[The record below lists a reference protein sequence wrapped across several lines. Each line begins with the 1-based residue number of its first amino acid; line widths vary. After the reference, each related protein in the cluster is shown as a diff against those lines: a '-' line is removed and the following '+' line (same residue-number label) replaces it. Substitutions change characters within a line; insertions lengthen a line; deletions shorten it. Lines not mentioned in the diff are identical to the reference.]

1 MEYSDEI
8 IIEPVVTEKSNI
20 RREQHKYTFKV
31 DARANKKQ
39 IMKAI
44 GELFNVKPITCNI
57 MNIKGKPKRVRYK
70 RGYTSTW
77 KKAIITLREGEK
89 IDIFEGV

>member
-1 MEYSDEI
+1 MEYSDDI
-8 IIEPVVTEKSNI
+8 IIAPVVTEKSNV

-44 GELFNVKPITCNI
+44 TVLFKVKPVACNI
-57 MNIKGKPKRVRYK
+57 MNIKGKPKRVRYQ

-77 KKAIITLREGEK
+77 KKAIITLHKGEK